1 MILRV
6 TALDRPI
13 RMSRS
18 TFLCDSYLAVKQ
30 TEDKTMKIKIT
41 LALLLMFTL
50 AGIASAED
58 PGKGLFTA
66 KCAICHGA
74 DGSGKTSIGKNLK
87 IADFHSPDVKKQ
99 SNAELKTV
107 ITDGKNKMPAFKG
120 KLTDA
125 QIDQVIAYVRDLGK

>member
-1 MILRV
+1 
-6 TALDRPI
+6 
-13 RMSRS
+13 
-18 TFLCDSYLAVKQ
+18 
-30 TEDKTMKIKIT
+30 MKIT
-41 LALLLMFTL
+41 FALFLMFALTC
-50 AGIASAED
+50 IAVADD

-66 KCAICHGA
+66 KCVICHGA

-99 SNAELKTV
+99 SDADLKAI

-125 QIDQVIAYVRDLGK
+125 QMDQVIAYIRELGK